1 VTPVSVVEKKDIG
14 DLFQS
19 VFLYHP
25 GKYSSTPEDLPQHR
39 LQQLLVK
46 LDSRARNHRYD
57 QLPSL
62 QINQPQINTR
72 RHTYQQLMMR
82 NRNATPP
89 NMA

>member
-1 VTPVSVVEKKDIG
+1 VSVVEKKDIG
-14 DLFQS
+14 DLFRS
-19 VFLYHP
+19 VFLYYP
-25 GKYSSTPEDLPQHR
+25 GKHSGTQEDLPQHR

-62 QINQPQINTR
+62 QINQPQIDAGW
-72 RHTYQQLMMR
+72 HTYQQLMMR